1 LDGGLDIRYDEVNDL
16 FTNVAHDETCIN
28 YWIVGILE
36 PLYYKLILKKEVL
49 LKIILVSDI
58 MIKFFYCI
66 DFKKNENFKFYFFYL
81 DLKISSIYLD
91 FQNIRVC
98 GLWKQPKVR
107 KQGLSN
113 ILSAENLLI
122 DIIKIDQDVYKNYPT
137 SC

>member
-1 LDGGLDIRYDEVNDL
+1 
-16 FTNVAHDETCIN
+16 
-28 YWIVGILE
+28 
-36 PLYYKLILKKEVL
+36 
-49 LKIILVSDI
+49 

-122 DIIKIDQDVYKNYPT
+122 DIIKIYQDVYKNYPT